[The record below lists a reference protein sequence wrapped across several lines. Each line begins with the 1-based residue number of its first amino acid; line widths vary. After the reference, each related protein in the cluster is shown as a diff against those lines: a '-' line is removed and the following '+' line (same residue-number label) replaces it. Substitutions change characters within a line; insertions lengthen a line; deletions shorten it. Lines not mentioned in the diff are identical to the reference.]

1 MGYESSNSKNTHM
14 LSIDKLEEDPSDITK
29 SKKKLVHNTNG
40 DALPM
45 QKSFFTLVSAHTQ
58 TH

>member
-1 MGYESSNSKNTHM
+1 MNQVILKIHICSAF
-14 LSIDKLEEDPSDITK
+14 DKLEEDPSDITK